1 MNRPADQNFRRGKK
15 WTFML
20 SQFLEWTFMSDQIC
34 RMKKKWKKKK
44 KKWTFS
50 FFFHFF
56 SFWKF
61 IFFWSPK
68 KVHSEIL
75 PTSKVH
81 FLFIPE
87 NVRSKSLFFVYLLVS
102 KFQVQIPYP
111 KPALNPKS
119 LGFRILVFG
128 WFKLSQVK
136 LSNQPQQILARFPFA
151 TNETIVKIY
160 I

>member
-1 MNRPADQNFRRGKK
+1 
-15 WTFML
+15 ML

-34 RMKKKWKKKK
+34 RMKKKEKNEL
-44 KKWTFS
+44 FR

-81 FLFIPE
+81 FFSFRK

-111 KPALNPKS
+111 KPGLNPKS

>member
-1 MNRPADQNFRRGKK
+1 MNFHVEPISGMNFHVRPDLQN
-15 WTFML
+15 
-20 SQFLEWTFMSDQIC
+20 E
-34 RMKKKWKKKK
+34 KKWKNEKNEL
-44 KKWTFS
+44 FR
-50 FFFHFF
+50 FFFIFFILKVHFF
-56 SFWKF
+56 SGPPKTFILKFCPHQKF
-61 IFFWSPK
+61 IFFSFRK
-68 KVHSEIL
+68 
-75 PTSKVH
+75 
-81 FLFIPE
+81 

-111 KPALNPKS
+111 KPGLNPKS

>member
-1 MNRPADQNFRRGKK
+1 MPKKIKEKRIEQSEPSCWSKFQKGKK
-15 WTFML
+15 MNFHVEPISGMNFHVRPDLQNETK
-20 SQFLEWTFMSDQIC
+20 
-34 RMKKKWKKKK
+34 MKKTEKM

-50 FFFHFF
+50 FLVFSFF

-81 FLFIPE
+81 FFSLRK

-111 KPALNPKS
+111 KPGLNPKS
-119 LGFRILVFG
+119 LGFRV
-128 WFKLSQVK
+128 
-136 LSNQPQQILARFPFA
+136 
-151 TNETIVKIY
+151 
-160 I
+160 